1 MENKNTVG
9 NEGQRH
15 FREALPEQ
23 RNISAEG
30 TLPLREMPMPKPHN
44 EPSRRCPKRTRV
56 FQRHCPKHLRKRG
69 QMEILGLAIVVVLL
83 ILGLVFVIKF
93 VALKKPST
101 LKKEVVESQVASNY
115 LSTYLSTSVQEC
127 SGLSTTELLQD
138 CAAQGGITC
147 QDGETSCEKPREVA
161 AFIFNQTFDQWKWE
175 YEMSAFLGERNSLFA
190 LGKTCPGQKRSKTFP
205 LPTRAG
211 TLYVKL
217 DICG

>member
-1 MENKNTVG
+1 
-9 NEGQRH
+9 
-15 FREALPEQ
+15 
-23 RNISAEG
+23 
-30 TLPLREMPMPKPHN
+30 
-44 EPSRRCPKRTRV
+44 
-56 FQRHCPKHLRKRG
+56 
-69 QMEILGLAIVVVLL
+69 MEILGLAIVVVLL

-101 LKKEVVESQVASNY
+101 LKKDVVESQVASNY

-161 AFIFNQTFDQWKWE
+161 AFIFNQTFDQWKWK
-175 YEMSAFLGERNSLFA
+175 YEMSAFLGERSSLFT
-190 LGKTCPGQKRSKTFP
+190 LGTACPGQKRSKTFP